1 MAGPVVQSYLTKN
14 VKAPINEPKVG
25 RESTFSSPL
34 NQKRYS
40 YRVTTMLLSLP
51 ERTRV
56 SLGNKK
62 PQLGFG
68 ETFLYRFLDSLITP
82 PPSILDISLARV
94 YYYSHRPFP
103 LKLTLLPWETFLCIF
118 HVNSENILN
127 VSQISIC
134 STTGLLAI
142 CVHCLSGKM
151 VLIFF
156 SVT

>member
-82 PPSILDISLARV
+82 PPIHSWYFPRSCVLLFSSTISFETHIIAMGDVFMHLPCQLGKYLKR
-94 YYYSHRPFP
+94 FP
-103 LKLTLLPWETFLCIF
+103 NFNLFYNWITRNLR
-118 HVNSENILN
+118 
-127 VSQISIC
+127 
-134 STTGLLAI
+134 A
-142 CVHCLSGKM
+142 LS
-151 VLIFF
+151 LR
-156 SVT
+156 